1 MPTGPS
7 RPMGGVRRSA
17 CAEMRLFVTRLSA
30 RRSESFE
37 TGSIAVYKTTRGTCR
52 APSLSVPRRG
62 QRPRQRSPVGWDAP
76 RSICFP
82 LRECILARLKSSAK
96 LFADETTT
104 GARSRPRPQEDRG
117 SSGLCARRLA
127 VAGAPIRRRSPM
139 STRPIAR
146 SRSRSRISPASP
158 ASSRS
163 TAMPAI
169 ALSRRRPASA
179 ARPAGP
185 TSGGASLSRRGLAA
199 ADRDRGAPAHRSAVR
214 RRREIRADT
223 RRAVRQSPPGR
234 CSPISTHWPISKDRR
249 RSDLSECRSR
259 SGPLF
264 EGRFAVPGR
273 YRSTA

>member
-1 MPTGPS
+1 
-7 RPMGGVRRSA
+7 MGGVRRSA

-179 ARPAGP
+179 A
-185 TSGGASLSRRGLAA
+185 